1 MDYRNRNFNVAELKR
16 GHPKVYQVLVEQ
28 ASIEAVHAF
37 NQSNRTKHNI
47 MDDAIRLE
55 HGFHATLQAPAH
67 INIPSSKACPAN
79 HRPHLLAT
87 VGYSV
92 STAFAAACEASST
105 TMR

>member
-47 MDDAIRLE
+47 MDDAIRL
-55 HGFHATLQAPAH
+55 
-67 INIPSSKACPAN
+67 
-79 HRPHLLAT
+79 
-87 VGYSV
+87 
-92 STAFAAACEASST
+92 
-105 TMR
+105 